1 MAEKEPKNKKLRS
14 LLVKRGGADVVAE
27 PYQKEMDIILHKCY
41 DLVHH
46 CMKEKVSDPMII
58 GAAFITAARQMYMDT
73 VGPQQTRELFQVFTD
88 QVENTENY
96 TVH

>member
-1 MAEKEPKNKKLRS
+1 
-14 LLVKRGGADVVAE
+14 
-27 PYQKEMDIILHKCY
+27 
-41 DLVHH
+41 
-46 CMKEKVSDPMII
+46 MII

-88 QVENTENY
+88 QVENTEKY